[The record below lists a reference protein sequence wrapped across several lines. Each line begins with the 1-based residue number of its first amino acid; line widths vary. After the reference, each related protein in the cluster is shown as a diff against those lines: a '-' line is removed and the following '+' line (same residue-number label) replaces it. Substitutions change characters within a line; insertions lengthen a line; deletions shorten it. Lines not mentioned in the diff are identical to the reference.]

1 MHEAVIRTI
10 ASVGARIEG
19 ASTSLRRMSNGAWI
33 VVAFTGTT
41 FLLVTGSGDGTAP
54 GGEWTAPPVSDGA
67 HQHRLALVGGLR
79 RRQVTVGRVVLY
91 WLTSSYD
98 ISAIGRLRSV
108 FITLERR

>member
-41 FLLVTGSGDGTAP
+41 FLLVTGSGGSAAGGTLA
-54 GGEWTAPPVSDGA
+54 GPPVSGGA
-67 HQHRLALVGGLR
+67 HQRRLALAGGLR
-79 RRQVTVGRVVLY
+79 RRQATARRVVHRKVQHA
-91 WLTSSYD
+91 LTPGD
-98 ISAIGRLRSV
+98 EDRHQGLAGDV
-108 FITLERR
+108 G

>member
-41 FLLVTGSGDGTAP
+41 FLLVTGSG
-54 GGEWTAPPVSDGA
+54 GGSAAGGWRAGSPVSGGA
-67 HQHRLALVGGLR
+67 HQRRLALAGDLR
-79 RRQVTVGRVVLY
+79 RRQVTVGRVVHRDVKDAL
-91 WLTSSYD
+91 
-98 ISAIGRLRSV
+98 APG
-108 FITLERR
+108 